1 MGRILGF
8 LFLLFLIFVGVGFY
22 LQWFTI
28 SLSGENKGF
37 HVNFFVD
44 KDKIEKDEE
53 KAKKKLEKVGEDIKD
68 KTSK

>member
-44 KDKIEKDEE
+44 KDKMEKDKEKATKEIEKEVKE
-53 KAKKKLEKVGEDIKD
+53 VKD